1 MILKKINTAILLSLV
16 VFAISSDKA
25 FALSIQLAQEQ
36 QGQPPIKTRL
46 EVRQKNM
53 DDRKEVRGE
62 LRNEIMGDKGEL
74 RKEIRDMRAST
85 SVEVKG
91 IRAELKDMRKNF
103 DEDRKEMREDR
114 KENMGNLKMPI
125 MLRRASSTDMFKRVN
140 NEGKDLIKK
149 MKKDD
154 FESRKKALLNQLNIS
169 LENLSAIKTRIN
181 DRILKAELEG
191 RNVTDAKSALAI
203 ADDKLAKAKT
213 AVEALSTLQA
223 PSPSSGTASSTEV
236 DLTKPRQV
244 GDSAIKAVKEARD
257 AYKKVIDI
265 IAKSMGLGDK
275 PASSTPATN

>member
-125 MLRRASSTDMFKRVN
+125 MLRRASSTDMFKRMN

>member
-46 EVRQKNM
+46 EVRQKNVEE
-53 DDRKEVRGE
+53 RKEVRGE
-62 LRNEIMGDKGEL
+62 FRN
-74 RKEIRDMRAST
+74 EIRDMRAST
-85 SVEVKG
+85 SIEIKG
-91 IRAELKDMRKNF
+91 IRADMKDARKEF
-103 DEDRKEMREDR
+103 GEERKEMKEER
-114 KENMGNLKMPI
+114 KENIGNLKMSI
-125 MLRRASSTDMFKRVN
+125 QLRKASSTDMFKKIN
-140 NEGKDLIKK
+140 IEGKDLIKK

-169 LENLSAIKTRIN
+169 IENLTAIKTRIS

-191 RNVTDAKSALAI
+191 RNMTDAKSALAI

-213 AVEALSTLQA
+213 AVDTLTNLQA
-223 PSPSSGTASSTEV
+223 PTPSSNSGTASSTEI
-236 DLTKPRQV
+236 DLAKPRQV

-257 AYKKVIDI
+257 AYKKVIDT

>member
-36 QGQPPIKTRL
+36 QGQPQIKTRL

-53 DDRKEVRGE
+53 EERKEVRGE
-62 LRNEIMGDKGEL
+62 FRN
-74 RKEIRDMRAST
+74 EIRDMRAST
-85 SVEVKG
+85 SIEIKG
-91 IRAELKDMRKNF
+91 IRADMKDARKEFGEERKELK
-103 DEDRKEMREDR
+103 EER
-114 KENMGNLKMPI
+114 KENIGNLKMAI
-125 MLRRASSTDMFKRVN
+125 QLRRASSTDMFKKLN
-140 NEGKDLIKK
+140 NEKKDLLKK

-169 LENLSAIKTRIN
+169 LENLSAIKTRIS

-223 PSPSSGTASSTEV
+223 PAPSSGTASSTEV

-244 GDSAIKAVKEARD
+244 GDEAIKAVKEARD
-257 AYKKVIDI
+257 AYKKVVDI
-265 IAKSMGLGDK
+265 IAKGMGLGNK

>member
-53 DDRKEVRGE
+53 DDRKEVRVE
-62 LRNEIMGDKGEL
+62 TRNEIMGERGEM
-74 RKEIRDMRAST
+74 RKEIREMRAST
-85 SVEVKG
+85 TIEVKG
-91 IRAELKDMRKNF
+91 IRADMKDARKEF
-103 DEDRKEMREDR
+103 GEERKEMRNEM

-125 MLRRASSTDMFKRVN
+125 KLQRASSTDMFKKIKM
-140 NEGKDLIKK
+140 EGKDLIKK

-154 FESRKKALLNQLNIS
+154 FEVRKKALLGQLNIS
-169 LENLSAIKTRIN
+169 LENLTAIKARIN
-181 DRILKAELEG
+181 DRILKLELEG
-191 RNVTDAKSALAI
+191 KNTTDAKSALAI
-203 ADDKLAKAKT
+203 ADEKLAKAKT
-213 AVEALSTLQA
+213 AVEALSALPA
-223 PSPSSGTASSTEV
+223 PAPSSGTASSTEV
-236 DLTKPRQV
+236 DLAKPRQV